1 MPEKKITMITSAPSN
16 VPSEFCRAEGRAISM
31 DLSGAKVSI
40 HALHTCEAPL
50 QSRRSSGR
58 LSKVAKR
65 KMFTHNSPPVMLYS
79 VMRVLMFMRRGRH
92 SGSLNG
98 AATGPARG
106 GARRNR
112 SEVNDRATKRRGP
125 QRDSRQE

>member
-65 KMFTHNSPPVMLYS
+65 KMFTHNGPPGG
-79 VMRVLMFMRRGRH
+79 RGAGGRGRGGGRRGRRA
-92 SGSLNG
+92 G
-98 AATGPARG
+98 ARG
-106 GARRNR
+106 GAAAGPGRGGGRRAGAAGP
-112 SEVNDRATKRRGP
+112 DRAT
-125 QRDSRQE
+125 